1 MMSTMATSSTQSNFS
16 SSYLAPPRTWNYDVF
31 LSFRGEDTRKNFTDH
46 LYHALTR
53 AGIRTFRDD
62 DQLPRGKHI
71 PFQLMKAIEES
82 RISIIVFSK
91 NYASSR
97 WCLNELV
104 KVLECKNMRGQLV
117 LPVFYDVDPSHV
129 RKQTGSFE
137 KAFAGYEEEEKE
149 EGFGFEIKKRKQTG
163 SFEKALGYGCE
174 IKKRKQTGSF
184 EKAFAGY
191 EEEKEEGFGCEIK
204 KWRAA
209 LTEAAN
215 LSGWD
220 LQNVANG
227 HESKFIKK
235 IVQKVQ
241 DEVNQ
246 TYMNVAMHPVG
257 IESRVASI
265 NSLLNFEYNDV
276 RIVGIYGLG
285 GIGKSTIAKA
295 VYNQSYLRFEGCSFI
310 ANVREVSKQP
320 NGLIHIQEQIL
331 SETLKEKNFK
341 VGNVDRGMV
350 LMKER
355 LRSKKVLIVLDDV
368 DEWSQLYALVGENDW
383 FGPKSRIIITTR
395 DKHLMHQAKVHG
407 RYEVDKL
414 NDKESLELFNL
425 HAFKTTTSPDDYLE
439 LSKGIIA
446 YFGGLPLAL
455 EVFGAHLVGRP
466 REQWESALKRLQQI
480 PDNQIQN
487 QLKISF
493 DGLDDDVK
501 GIFLHIAC
509 FFIGMENNLARII
522 LNNCGFYS
530 EIGINVLRERCL
542 LKVEGMNNELIMHN
556 LVRVMGRAIVH
567 EESPKNPG
575 MRSRLWFH
583 EDVDYVLKNDKGTE
597 AIEGISLVLSNPK
610 ETKISSTSF
619 ARINNLQLLKMHN
632 VNVTGSLE
640 HLSNQLRWLCWHHYP
655 LKCIHAIFHMEKL
668 VVLDMQYSKLN
679 TIWKGSK
686 FLKSL
691 KILNLSHSNLLKGT
705 LDFNGVPM
713 LETLLLEGCTSLLEV
728 HSSIGVLVRLAH
740 LNLEGCKELRNLPD
754 SICMLKS
761 LGYLNLTG
769 CSNLDKLPENMGLLK
784 NLTSLYI
791 DGCNKREPVNNS
803 WFSSIASRVT
813 LKRSPDPTRFLPNS
827 VSSLQCLTELRAR
840 DCNISDGD
848 IPVDIGRLSSLKILD
863 LGSNIFCFLPDGLS
877 LLSKLERLLVDNC
890 NSLQSFPKLPPNLE
904 SVNMAN
910 CTSVERL
917 PDLSDGEGFISFNLD
932 NCISLAERHNML
944 TFNNLS
950 LLLIHRS
957 SNLVKNFMDSLS
969 QVDTEHAGLPGPIR
983 NKNISSPLFDI
994 PATMEK
1000 KRTCSILFDIP
1011 SIAEKKDYVEFVVF
1025 AAYEAKTDGSVSTR
1039 ISEVLDPHNAS
1050 RYQCRRS
1057 CLSHFESRN
1066 RGNYYLKSIIILE
1079 KEIVGGERIE
1089 VCFEIAPSAYIVVKM
1104 CQLQLDYVTRTGD
1117 VSVVN
1122 IHGRKIGFDLV
1133 EMSSGLADKDYDSKS
1148 SSIIWED
1155 DVRNEEYNE
1164 YIHLYHPFCSNQ
1176 LFIGSWDIN
1185 IYHFKKFLESM

>member
-1 MMSTMATSSTQSNFS
+1 MVTRSTQSNYA

-46 LYHALTR
+46 LYDALTR
-53 AGIRTFRDD
+53 AGIRTFRDN

-104 KVLECKNMRGQLV
+104 KVLECKNTRGQLV
-117 LPVFYDVDPSHV
+117 LPIFYDVGPSHV

-137 KAFAGYEEEEKE
+137 KV
-149 EGFGFEIKKRKQTG
+149 
-163 SFEKALGYGCE
+163 
-174 IKKRKQTGSF
+174 
-184 EKAFAGY
+184 FAGY

-220 LQNVANG
+220 LQYVANG

-235 IVQKVQ
+235 IVEKVQ
-241 DEVNQ
+241 GEVNQ

-257 IESRVASI
+257 IDSRVASI
-265 NSLLNFEYNDV
+265 NSLLNFESNSI
-276 RIVGIYGLG
+276 RIVGIYGMG

-295 VYNQSYLRFEGCSFI
+295 IYNRSYLLFEGCCFI

-320 NGLIHIQEQIL
+320 NGLVHIQEQIL

-341 VGNVDRGMV
+341 VANVDRGMI

-355 LRSKKVLIVLDDV
+355 LCSKRVLIVLDDV
-368 DEWSQLYALVGENDW
+368 DKLSQLNALAGQNDW
-383 FGPKSRIIITTR
+383 FGPRSRIIITTR
-395 DKHLMHQAKVHG
+395 DKHLMNQAEVLWRHKVNN
-407 RYEVDKL
+407 L

-439 LSKGIIA
+439 LSERIIA

-466 REQWESALKRLQQI
+466 REQWESAFKRLQQI
-480 PDNQIQN
+480 PDNQIQK

-509 FFIGMENNLARII
+509 FFVGMENNLARII
-522 LNNCGFYS
+522 LNDCGFYS
-530 EIGINVLRERCL
+530 EIGINVLKERCL
-542 LKVEGMNNELIMHN
+542 LKVDGMNNKLIMHN
-556 LVRVMGRAIVH
+556 LVRDMGRAIVH
-567 EESPKNPG
+567 QESPQKLG

-583 EDVDYVLKNDKGTE
+583 EDVEYVLQNDKGTD
-597 AIEGISLVLSNPK
+597 AIEGISLVLSTPN

-619 ARINNLQLLKMHN
+619 ARINNLRLLKMHN
-632 VNVTGSLE
+632 VHVTGSLE

-655 LKCIHAIFHMEKL
+655 LKCLQSIFHMEKL

-679 TIWKGSK
+679 TIWIGSK

-691 KILNLSHSNLLKGT
+691 KILNLSHSNLLKVT
-705 LDFNGVPM
+705 VDFNGVPM
-713 LETLLLEGCTSLLEV
+713 LETLLLEECTSLLEV

-740 LNLEGCKELRNLPD
+740 LNLKGCKELRNLPD

-791 DGCNKREPVNNS
+791 DGCNKKELVNNS
-803 WFSSIASRVT
+803 WFSFIASWLPLR
-813 LKRSPDPTRFLPNS
+813 RSLGSTRFLPNS
-827 VSSLQCLTELRAR
+827 ISSLQCLTVLIAR
-840 DCNISDGD
+840 DCNISDAD
-848 IPVDIGRLSSLKILD
+848 FPVEIGSLSSLERLD
-863 LGSNIFCFLPDGLS
+863 LGSNIFGFLPDSLG
-877 LLSKLERLLVDNC
+877 LLSKLKYLVVNNC
-890 NSLQSFPKLPPNLE
+890 KNLQSFPKLPPNVI
-904 SVNMAN
+904 SVNMDH

-917 PDLSDGEGFISFNLD
+917 PDLSDGEKSI
-932 NCISLAERHNML
+932 
-944 TFNNLS
+944 
-950 LLLIHRS
+950 LIHLQDCS
-957 SNLVKNFMDSLS
+957 SLVYSHAMVNFRTVKRLFIHGHSTVVRNIIDSLS

-983 NKNISSPLFDI
+983 NKKISSALFDI
-994 PATMEK
+994 PATTAKKKTCYIVFHIPPTTEK
-1000 KRTCSILFDIP
+1000 KH
-1011 SIAEKKDYVEFVVF
+1011 YVELKFLAV
-1025 AAYEAKTDGSVSTR
+1025 YEAKTDGSVTTR
-1039 ISEVLDPHNAS
+1039 ILKLINPHKAT
-1050 RYQCRRS
+1050 RYQQRFS
-1057 CLSHFESRN
+1057 SSHFKSQN
-1066 RGNYYLKSIIILE
+1066 CGNYFLVSGLPLGYPVDD
-1079 KEIVGGERIE
+1079 IVGGERIE
-1089 VCFEIAPSAYIVVKM
+1089 VCFEMAQSACIVVKM
-1104 CQLQLDYVTRTGD
+1104 CQVQLFYGTPSKLGF
-1117 VSVVN
+1117 SVDK
-1122 IHGRKIGFDLV
+1122 IHGHKIGFDLV
-1133 EMSSGLADKDYDSKS
+1133 ETSSGLAYKDYDSKRS
-1148 SSIIWED
+1148 SIWED
-1155 DVRNEEYNE
+1155 EDLMINNKRDTE
-1164 YIHLYHPFCSNQ
+1164 YIL
-1176 LFIGSWDIN
+1176 LFDDKFFDNFYIERLNIAEVLENVDRPYRIGGR
-1185 IYHFKKFLESM
+1185 

>member
-1 MMSTMATSSTQSNFS
+1 MATTSTQSNYS

-46 LYHALTR
+46 LHDALTR

-104 KVLECKNMRGQLV
+104 QVLECKNTRGQLV
-117 LPVFYDVDPSHV
+117 LPVFYDVDPSDVH
-129 RKQTGSFE
+129 KQTGKFAEAFE
-137 KAFAGYEEEEKE
+137 RHENEKGGGFASD
-149 EGFGFEIKKRKQTG
+149 IN
-163 SFEKALGYGCE
+163 
-174 IKKRKQTGSF
+174 
-184 EKAFAGY
+184 
-191 EEEKEEGFGCEIK
+191 

-235 IVQKVQ
+235 IVEKVQ
-241 DEVNQ
+241 GEVNQ

-257 IESRVASI
+257 IDSRVAYV
-265 NSLLNFEYNDV
+265 NSLLNFESDSI
-276 RIVGIYGLG
+276 RIVGIYGMG

-295 VYNQSYLRFEGCSFI
+295 IYNRSYRLFEGCCFI
-310 ANVREVSKQP
+310 ANVREVSKQS
-320 NGLIHIQEQIL
+320 NGLVHIQEQIL
-331 SETLKEKNFK
+331 SETLMEKNFK

-355 LRSKKVLIVLDDV
+355 LRSKRVLIVLDDV
-368 DEWSQLYALVGENDW
+368 DKVSQLRALAGQNDW
-383 FGPKSRIIITTR
+383 FGPRSRIIITTR
-395 DKHLMHQAKVHG
+395 DEHLLSQAEVLW

-414 NDKESLELFNL
+414 NEEESLELFNL
-425 HAFKTTTSPDDYLE
+425 HAFKTTNVPDDYLE

-446 YFGGLPLAL
+446 YLGGLPLAL
-455 EVFGAHLVGRP
+455 EVFGGHLAGRQ
-466 REQWESALKRLQQI
+466 REQWESAFKRLQQI
-480 PDNQIQN
+480 PENQIQE

-509 FFIGMENNLARII
+509 FFVGMENNLARII
-522 LNNCGFYS
+522 LNGCGFYS
-530 EIGINVLRERCL
+530 EFGINVLRERCL

-556 LVRVMGRAIVH
+556 LVRDMGRAIVH
-567 EESPKNPG
+567 EESPQKLG

-583 EDVDYVLKNDKGTE
+583 EDVDYVLQNNKGTE
-597 AIEGISLVLSNPK
+597 AIEGISLVLPMTE

-619 ARINNLQLLKMHN
+619 ARINNLRLLKMHN
-632 VNVTGSLE
+632 VHVTGSLE

-655 LKCIHAIFHMEKL
+655 LKCLQSIFHMEKL
-668 VVLDMQYSKLN
+668 VVLDMQYSKLH

-686 FLKSL
+686 FLQSL

-705 LDFNGVPM
+705 MDFNRVPM

-728 HSSIGVLVRLAH
+728 HSSIGVLDKLAH
-740 LNLEGCKELRNLPD
+740 LNLKGCKEIRNLPD
-754 SICMLKS
+754 SICMLKL

-769 CSNLDKLPENMGLLK
+769 CSRLDKLPENMGLLT

-803 WFSSIASRVT
+803 WFSSIASWVP
-813 LKRSPDPTRFLPNS
+813 LKRSPGSTRFLPNS

-840 DCNISDGD
+840 DCNMSDGD
-848 IPVDIGRLSSLKILD
+848 IPVDIWRLSSLKILD
-863 LGSNIFCFLPDGLS
+863 LGSNIFRFLPDGLS
-877 LLSKLERLLVDNC
+877 LLSKLEKLVVDGC
-890 NSLQSFPKLPPNLE
+890 KSLQSFPKLPPNVK
-904 SVNMAN
+904 SVNMNN
-910 CTSVERL
+910 CTSVQRL
-917 PDLSDGEGFISFNLD
+917 PDLSDGEEDITFNLHD
-932 NCISLAERHNML
+932 CISLAERHNMAA
-944 TFNNLS
+944 FNKLWF
-950 LLLIHRS
+950 LLIDRK
-957 SNLVKNFMDSLS
+957 SNL
-969 QVDTEHAGLPGPIR
+969 VDTEHAGLPGPIG

-994 PATMEK
+994 PATIEK

-1011 SIAEKKDYVEFVVF
+1011 SITEEKEFSVIWLHAV
-1025 AAYEAKTDGSVSTR
+1025 YEAKTDGSVLTR

-1057 CLSHFESRN
+1057 CLSRFESRN
-1066 RGNYYLKSIIILE
+1066 RGNYYLEGRLRH
-1079 KEIVGGERIE
+1079 EIVGGERIE
-1089 VCFEIAPSAYIVVKM
+1089 VCFEITSACIVVKV
-1104 CQLQLDYVTRTGD
+1104 CLLELGYKTCTGD
-1117 VSVVN
+1117 YSKVN

-1133 EMSSGLADKDYDSKS
+1133 ETSGGLANKDYDSKR

-1155 DVRNEEYNE
+1155 VNNEEDEEDNE
-1164 YIHLYHPFCSNQ
+1164 CIRLYSSDAGY
-1176 LFIGSWDIN
+1176 LSITSWNLDI
-1185 IYHFKKFLESM
+1185 